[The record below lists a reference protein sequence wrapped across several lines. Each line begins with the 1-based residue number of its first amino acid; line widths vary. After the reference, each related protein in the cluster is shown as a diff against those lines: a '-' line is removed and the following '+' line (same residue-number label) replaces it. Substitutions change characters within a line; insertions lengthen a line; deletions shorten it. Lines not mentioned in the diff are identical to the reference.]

1 MTNNKFYKAC
11 GKATTARLR
20 NPPLSNILLKL
31 KDYLHMSKHEIFAF
45 IRYRRILYLETWVY
59 CFAEILEKDFLTN

>member
-11 GKATTARLR
+11 GNATTARLR
-20 NPPLSNILLKL
+20 NPSLSNILLKL
-31 KDYLHMSKHEIFAF
+31 KDYLCLNAVIFAF
-45 IRYRRILYLETWVY
+45 IRYRGVHHLDTWVY